1 MRKLEAYLGEMSE
14 GLKRIDENLSRSW
27 KVDRTHEPFYD
38 GKKGMCNKS
47 LTKYYSLYSD
57 NLLVLKW
64 PSGTHSFTHSLTHS
78 FTHLLTNS
86 LALFRGIDR
95 AIIR

>member
-1 MRKLEAYLGEMSE
+1 MSE

-64 PSGTHSFTHSLTHS
+64 PSGTHLFTHS
-78 FTHLLTNS
+78 FTHLLTY
-86 LALFRGIDR
+86 
-95 AIIR
+95 